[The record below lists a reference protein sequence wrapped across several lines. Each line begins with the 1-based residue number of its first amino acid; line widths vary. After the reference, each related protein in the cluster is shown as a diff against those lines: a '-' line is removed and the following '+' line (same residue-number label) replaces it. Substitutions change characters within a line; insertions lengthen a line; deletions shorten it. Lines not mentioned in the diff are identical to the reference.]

1 MTSLLWVNVHTTLKT
16 YDQLLK
22 HVCEEKLKLFKY
34 TILVYIEFTYSVE
47 IGYIDTE
54 MIKQT
59 FHKY

>member
-34 TILVYIEFTYSVE
+34 IIFVYIEFTYSAE
-47 IGYIDTE
+47 I
-54 MIKQT
+54 
-59 FHKY
+59 